1 MIKNPKQDIIKISHN
16 LFLLNWYKNTSI
28 NNICE
33 SLEISKWAFY
43 HHFRDKKSLFLAV
56 MDYFF
61 YESAPKEFYEI
72 LGKKVGEKKDV
83 IDLCK
88 ILHKQFEE
96 NNYKW
101 WCLLGNMTLELS
113 DVDEFYRTKLVE
125 LFIHWENWII
135 EHIKK
140 IPNFIPKKSPET
152 IAKFIIISM
161 EWINMT
167 AKVYKNKKKDKQNF
181 DLFLEIL
188 DGIL

>member
-72 LGKKVGEKKDV
+72 LGKKVAEKKDV

-101 WCLLGNMTLELS
+101 WCLLGNMSLELS
-113 DVDEFYRTKLVE
+113 DVDEFYRNKLVE
-125 LFIHWENWII
+125 LFTNWENWII

-140 IPNFIPKKSPET
+140 IPNFSSKRSPET
-152 IAKFIIISM
+152 ITKFIIISM

-167 AKVYKNKKKDKQNF
+167 AKVYKDKKKDKQNF

-188 DGIL
+188 DGML

>member
-1 MIKNPKQDIIKISHN
+1 MIKNPKQEIIKTSHD

-28 NNICE
+28 NSIVE
-33 SLEISKWAFY
+33 KLWISKWAFY

-72 LGKKVGEKKDV
+72 LSKEVSSKQDV

-88 ILHKQFEE
+88 VLHSNFEE

-101 WCLLGNMTLELS
+101 WCLLWNMALELS

-125 LFIHWENWII
+125 LFKNWEEGII
-135 EHIKK
+135 EHINK
-140 IPNFIPKKSPET
+140 IPNFTSKKSPEI
-152 IAKFIIISM
+152 IAKFIIFSM
-161 EWINMT
+161 EGINLT
-167 AKVYKNKKKDKQNF
+167 AKVCKNKKKDKQNF

-188 DGIL
+188 DGML

>member
-1 MIKNPKQDIIKISHN
+1 MIKNPKQEIIKISHD

-33 SLEISKWAFY
+33 KLKISKWAFY

-61 YESAPKEFYEI
+61 YESAPKGFYEI
-72 LGKKVGEKKDV
+72 LWKEIATKKDV
-83 IDLCK
+83 LEIPK
-88 ILHKQFEE
+88 ILHWEFEE
-96 NNYKW
+96 NNFKW
-101 WCLLGNMTLELS
+101 GCLLWNMALELS

-125 LFIHWENWII
+125 LFRNWENWII

-140 IPNFIPKKSPET
+140 IPNFEPKKSPET

-161 EWINMT
+161 EWINLV
-167 AKVYKNKKKDKQNF
+167 AKVYKDKKKDKQNF

-188 DGIL
+188 KGML

>member
-1 MIKNPKQDIIKISHN
+1 MKNPKQEIIKTSHD

-33 SLEISKWAFY
+33 KLWISKWAFY

-72 LGKKVGEKKDV
+72 LWKEITTKKDV
-83 IDLCK
+83 LEIPK
-88 ILHKQFEE
+88 ILHLEFIK
-96 NNYKW
+96 NNFKW
-101 WCLLGNMTLELS
+101 WCLLWNMSLELS

-125 LFIHWENWII
+125 LFNNWENWII
-135 EHIKK
+135 EHIKR
-140 IPNFIPKKSPET
+140 IPNFKPKKSPET

-161 EWINMT
+161 EWINLV
-167 AKVYKNKKKDKQNF
+167 AKVCKDKKKDKQNF

-188 DGIL
+188 EGML

>member
-1 MIKNPKQDIIKISHN
+1 MIKNPKQEIIKISHD

-28 NNICE
+28 NNIVE
-33 SLEISKWAFY
+33 KLWISKWAFY

-72 LGKKVGEKKDV
+72 LSKEVSSKQNV

-88 ILHKQFEE
+88 ILHSTFEE

-101 WCLLGNMTLELS
+101 WCLLWNMALELS

-125 LFIHWENWII
+125 LFKNWEDGII
-135 EHIKK
+135 EHINK
-140 IPNFIPKKSPET
+140 IPNFTPKKSSKI
-152 IAKFIIISM
+152 IAKFIIFSM
-161 EWINMT
+161 EGINLT
-167 AKVYKNKKKDKQNF
+167 AKVCKNKKKDKQNF
-181 DLFLEIL
+181 DLFLGIL
-188 DGIL
+188 DGML